1 MKDLLETD
9 KIEFEKNGYIIK
21 NILAN
26 NDNFKNISAKFKNE
40 LAEIL
45 KKKDHYHLGGYKSGN
60 LNISPGEY
68 GVEILSI
75 LNRLNFEKYFNFLTS
90 ENIKDYQI
98 IYGGNLNLINS
109 KNQFFHTDGNWNPRM
124 IVLNIATTEIN
135 LSNGPLEVI
144 EKSHNKNLSY
154 LNFLLKSLFLKKKK
168 IELKFGDILIREHRL
183 WHRGTKNKSKNHREM
198 LGIAFLK
205 SSEINNYSNQN
216 KSLYLHSNIFGTSKR
231 EKFKEFIF
239 LRLRFILFIYKVIV
253 SLRKK

>member
-68 GVEILSI
+68 GKEILSI
-75 LNRLNFEKYFNFLTS
+75 LNKLNFQKYFNFLTR
-90 ENIKDYQI
+90 ENINNYKI
-98 IYGGNLNLINS
+98 IYGGNLNFKNS
-109 KNQFFHTDGNWNPRM
+109 KNQFFHTDGSWNPRM

-135 LSNGPLEVI
+135 FDNGPLEVI
-144 EKSHNKNLSY
+144 EKSHKKNLSY
-154 LNFLLKSLFLKKKK
+154 LNFLFKSFLLKKKK
-168 IELKFGDILIREHRL
+168 IKLKFGDILIREHRL

-198 LGIAFLK
+198 LGIIFLK
-205 SSEINNYSNQN
+205 SSEIKNNSNEN
-216 KSLYLHSNIFGTSKR
+216 NNLYLHSNIFGTSKR

-239 LRLRFILFIYKVIV
+239 LRLKFILFFYKILV